1 MNIEIKGT
9 VVAAAIVNNFFH
21 LDSTMIMKSKES
33 QMDLMLI
40 QPIVLISLQ
49 SIHLQRRSTLLI
61 FIINNMC
68 KNRILFKIRITNKII
83 FLMLS
88 HLRSRNLICIKV
100 KINKIKIQISIT
112 NQIQKIN
119 RIFSDYTF
127 WRFKRGFRIFFLPVV
142 LW

>member
-9 VVAAAIVNNFFH
+9 VVAAAIVSNFFH
-21 LDSTMIMKSKES
+21 LDSTMIMKSNEF

-88 HLRSRNLICIKV
+88 LLRSRDLICIKV

-119 RIFSDYTF
+119 YRINKVMNY
-127 WRFKRGFRIFFLPVV
+127 RNKKFR
-142 LW
+142 

>member
-9 VVAAAIVNNFFH
+9 VAAAAIVNNFFH
-21 LDSTMIMKSKES
+21 LDSTMIMKLNEF

-68 KNRILFKIRITNKII
+68 KNRILFKIRITNRII

-88 HLRSRNLICIKV
+88 RLRSRDLICIKV
-100 KINKIKIQISIT
+100 KINKIRIQISIT

-119 RIFSDYTF
+119 YKINKVMNYRN
-127 WRFKRGFRIFFLPVV
+127 KKFR
-142 LW
+142 

>member
-9 VVAAAIVNNFFH
+9 VAAAAIVNNFFH
-21 LDSTMIMKSKES
+21 LDSTMIMKLNEF

-49 SIHLQRRSTLLI
+49 SIHLQRRLSLLI

-83 FLMLS
+83 FLMHSL
-88 HLRSRNLICIKV
+88 LRSRNLICIKV
-100 KINKIKIQISIT
+100 KINRIKILISIT

-119 RIFSDYTF
+119 YKINKVMNYRN
-127 WRFKRGFRIFFLPVV
+127 KKFR
-142 LW
+142 